1 MFIILTFQSK
11 LMAGINKMRSTRSID
26 LDQVV
31 YLMWNFRVTA
41 THIPVIFNMEADIE
55 SRKHETIT

>member
-1 MFIILTFQSK
+1 
-11 LMAGINKMRSTRSID
+11 MAGINKMRSTGSID